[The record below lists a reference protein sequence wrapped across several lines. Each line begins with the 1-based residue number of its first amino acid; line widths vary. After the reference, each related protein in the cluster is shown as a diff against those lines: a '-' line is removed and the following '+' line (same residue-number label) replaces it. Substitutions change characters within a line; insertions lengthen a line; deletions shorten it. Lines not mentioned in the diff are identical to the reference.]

1 MYGDGVNDGGTGP
14 GAGSGSYNNGGYGYD
29 SGVRDGVHNSSSE
42 ELAYMAGSG
51 NDPYAGQGG
60 GSGGGGGGK
69 NKGEDVHSS
78 IPEWAIPYLKKVG
91 DEGVSLYDSGALGR
105 VAGTNRNLDR
115 TFGSHSDY
123 IDEQTRRAI
132 SNLTGSQDRLTSMA
146 QSGGYDTRALKDRA
160 ILQAQMETAKLGQ
173 QYGAAGTLGSARQA
187 VQQGAQNAAT
197 TAEFANIDYEAAQ
210 RNFQNKMAAEEGL
223 GRASSGSLDAS
234 LSGAEALGSIGMAE
248 RGIEQEQLDSPWQA
262 LERYSSAVYGNP
274 ARNVQKQ
281 EKGGK

>member
-1 MYGDGVNDGGTGP
+1 MYGDGVNDGGNGP
-14 GAGSGSYNNGGYGYD
+14 GAGSGSYDGGGGGYDGGHMGQDPGTPGY
-29 SGVRDGVHNSSSE
+29 E
-42 ELAYMAGSG
+42 
-51 NDPYAGQGG
+51 GG
-60 GSGGGGGGK
+60 GGGGGGGGGPDNSGGGGGGD
-69 NKGEDVHSS
+69 GDVYSS
-78 IPEWAIPYLKKVG
+78 IPAWAIPYLKKVG
-91 DEGVSLYDSGALGR
+91 DEGVSLYDSGALSR

-115 TFGSHSDY
+115 TFGAHSDY

-132 SNLTGSQDRLTSMA
+132 SNLTGSQDRLTQMA

-173 QYGAAGTLGSARQA
+173 QYGAAGTLGSARQS

-223 GRASSGSLDAS
+223 GRVSSGSLDAA
-234 LSGAEALGSIGMAE
+234 LSGAEALGAIGIAE
-248 RGIEQEQLDSPWQA
+248 RGIEQEQLDAPWQG
-262 LERYSSAVYGNP
+262 LQRYSSAVYGNP

-281 EKGGK
+281 ESSGGGK